1 MLTALF
7 VLYGGYYYNITGYN
21 SPCYKIYIMTKSIKT
36 TPYLFIFNWMLN
48 SCELEGFL
56 AGILRDK
63 TIANK
68 FMFIPN
74 DEKQN

>member
-1 MLTALF
+1 
-7 VLYGGYYYNITGYN
+7 
-21 SPCYKIYIMTKSIKT
+21 MTKSIKT

-48 SCELEGFL
+48 SCELVGFL

-68 FMFIPN
+68 FMLSLMMRNKTNTPFYKNYMLKSLDTASWKPTI
-74 DEKQN
+74 KITWL